1 MKFNIKKKFLAAAVC
16 FALSA
21 SNALAMPSGGTVVV
35 GDGNITGVT
44 PGTLANGAT
53 ITATSNGVIDWT
65 SFSIGNGESLTFALG
80 GNTVLN
86 RVTGD
91 QLSSLLGTLDA
102 SSGNLIL
109 SNPNGIV
116 VGNGANISANN
127 LMLTTLSLENDAVNN
142 LFKDNDCIAT
152 LTNKNRTNGVTIN
165 GGIIEI
171 TKALD
176 VIGGTVTVADGVSIT
191 GMPTP
196 TDIHLVAANKVDVSG
211 GDAGVVSAVS
221 TSANVVNI
229 GTEGGSST
237 TLNTYNNV
245 GLYGGSINVN
255 NTNIKSN
262 NIDIFASTVNN
273 NNGSTIT
280 ANTANTVNI
289 KNSRLESKYDTF
301 AVGHSVSISNGYIN
315 TSNGQVEIAAVKK
328 YSENAAPE
336 AFSDNKVTISSDTI
350 FANSDSTMVY
360 AGAAIVDDNY
370 YGTKGQQE
378 INRGDDGNVHA
389 IILVSSTQNPANI
402 NDITEDTQ
410 ANINDI
416 AEDTPV
422 EKIHEVASKI
432 TDADVVLDIL
442 NNIASSNVNLSD
454 EKKQQ
459 IVQAIMEYSP
469 VMADKNQEIK
479 NQDAASQ
486 AEGTAAPLENA
497 SNTGATSDNDA
508 ESAVTVDSNSSDNN
522 ESEE

>member
-402 NDITEDTQ
+402 NDITEDT
-410 ANINDI
+410 
-416 AEDTPV
+416 PV

-432 TDADVVLDIL
+432 TDANVVLDIL
-442 NNIASSNVNLSD
+442 NNIASGNVNLSD

-508 ESAVTVDSNSSDNN
+508 ESAVTVDSNSYDNN

>member
-328 YSENAAPE
+328 YSENTAPE

-402 NDITEDTQ
+402 NDITEDT
-410 ANINDI
+410 
-416 AEDTPV
+416 PV

-432 TDADVVLDIL
+432 TDANVVLDIL
-442 NNIASSNVNLSD
+442 NNIASGNVNLSD

>member
-402 NDITEDTQ
+402 NDITEDT
-410 ANINDI
+410 
-416 AEDTPV
+416 PV

-432 TDADVVLDIL
+432 TDANVVLDIL
-442 NNIASSNVNLSD
+442 NNIASGNVNLSD

-497 SNTGATSDNDA
+497 SNIGATSDNDA

>member
-35 GDGNITGVT
+35 GDGNITGIT

-116 VGNGANISANN
+116 IGNGANISANN

-402 NDITEDTQ
+402 NDITEDT
-410 ANINDI
+410 
-416 AEDTPV
+416 PV

-432 TDADVVLDIL
+432 TDANVVLDIL
-442 NNIASSNVNLSD
+442 NNIASGNVNLSD

-459 IVQAIMEYSP
+459 IVHAIMEYSP

>member
-389 IILVSSTQNPANI
+389 IILVSSTQNQANI
-402 NDITEDTQ
+402 NDITEDT
-410 ANINDI
+410 
-416 AEDTPV
+416 PV
-422 EKIHEVASKI
+422 EKVHEVASKI
-432 TDADVVLDIL
+432 TDANVVLDIL
-442 NNIASSNVNLSD
+442 NNIASGNVNLSD

-459 IVQAIMEYSP
+459 IVHAIMEYSP

-508 ESAVTVDSNSSDNN
+508 ESAVTVDSNSYDNN

>member
-102 SSGNLIL
+102 STGNLIL

-402 NDITEDTQ
+402 NDI
-410 ANINDI
+410 

-432 TDADVVLDIL
+432 TDANVVLDIL
-442 NNIASSNVNLSD
+442 NNIASGNVNLSD

>member
-142 LFKDNDCIAT
+142 MFKDNDCIAT

-350 FANSDSTMVY
+350 FANSDRTMVY

-402 NDITEDTQ
+402 NDI
-410 ANINDI
+410 

-432 TDADVVLDIL
+432 TDANVVLDIL
-442 NNIASSNVNLSD
+442 NNIASGNVNLSD

>member
-142 LFKDNDCIAT
+142 LFKDNDCVAT

-402 NDITEDTQ
+402 NDITEDT
-410 ANINDI
+410 
-416 AEDTPV
+416 PV

-432 TDADVVLDIL
+432 TDANVVLDIL
-442 NNIASSNVNLSD
+442 NNIASGNVNLSD

-459 IVQAIMEYSP
+459 IVHAIMEYSP